1 MGKFQLFENR
11 KWRLGVAC
19 GAGAAIGQGIARVVT
34 QQVHPIVTALATVGI
49 AGALSVGMYLMM
61 EAIVAAREKRASR

>member
-1 MGKFQLFENR
+1 MGKFLLFENR

-49 AGALSVGMYLMM
+49 AGALSLGMYLLL
-61 EAIVAAREKRASR
+61 EAIVESKKKQASP